1 MNDGL
6 RPWHDAHRLSYERL
20 LRRLL
25 QLPSRPLVVG
35 LMMHSYR
42 AVQVRVCVCLCVCAG
57 VDGWS
62 AGLQR
67 GAAGAERLSGQVSYA
82 ATAMGHCWC
91 LEVARALI

>member
-1 MNDGL
+1 VNDGL

-42 AVQVRVCVCLCVCAG
+42 AVQVHVCVCAG
-57 VDGWS
+57 VGGWS

-67 GAAGAERLSGQVSYA
+67 GACGAERLG
-82 ATAMGHCWC
+82 GW
-91 LEVARALI
+91 VAE